1 VCVFTKYEI
10 CYICIWIKN
19 SYETQNFFWHQQHCL
34 CIVDVPHLCIVDI
47 RGTSYVY
54 MH

>member
-34 CIVDVPHLCIVDI
+34 CIVDIW
-47 RGTSYVY
+47 GTSYVY